1 MATTINT
8 ATVKAPRLKKDGT
21 PWKINTDRNNLTM
34 AQKVSLANLVK
45 DEYTSSEKNDVEF
58 AEYAADKLKFEVNSA
73 QIARTR
79 KAFEL
84 EANKTEREKVSTLRA
99 RIAELEKFITVNNLE
114 IPAVVE
120 ESQDE

>member
-1 MATTINT
+1 MTTITN
-8 ATVKAPRLKKDGT
+8 ATVTTKPARLKKDGT

-58 AEYAADKLKFEVNSA
+58 AEYAASVLKFEVNSA

-99 RIAELEKFITVNNLE
+99 RIAELEAFITVNNLE
-114 IPAVVE
+114 IPAVAAQE
-120 ESQDE
+120 E